1 MGMQPTLWSVNA
13 LATELEIDRRTVAK
27 RLRDVPPAGEK
38 AGHPVWLLA
47 DALPALMAP
56 GKGRRRAADT
66 AEAPPPPPGFAWLA
80 GMAPHDALAA
90 LALMM
95 LAYRLPPAVASLAVA
110 SGAPCRAAFAASE
123 AFKVLA
129 VQLVAEVARECDLPP
144 WTDSPD
150 PPVTCPEGFEAVNW
164 PALAEAAGEPLDP
177 EAWAAWA
184 RERFAA

>member
-1 MGMQPTLWSVNA
+1 M
-13 LATELEIDRRTVAK
+13 
-27 RLRDVPPAGEK
+27 PPAGER
-38 AGHPVWLLA
+38 AGHPVWRLA
-47 DALPALMAP
+47 DALPALTGRGAGKAP
-56 GKGRRRAADT
+56 LTGKAD
-66 AEAPPPPPGFAWLA
+66 APPPPGFAWLD

-90 LALMM
+90 LALML

-129 VQLVAEVARECDLPP
+129 MQLVAEVARECSLPP
-144 WTDSPD
+144 WTDNPD